1 MLKEKYE
8 SVKDF
13 VKEHKTQIVTG
24 VVCIGAAALTGAV
37 VGKALS
43 SKTIETVV
51 KETTIKDLPIKQE
64 VIDVLKNRIDWNI
77 SETTDAHCRLDR
89 VCEIALN
96 SLGREKDR
104 ILFEI
109 DELKNYIA
117 NLDHTKTINLF
128 SRIPE
133 KEKMIETLQTQLKQ
147 IEFDEGVIKEQIDF
161 LLND

>member
-24 VVCIGAAALTGAV
+24 VVCVGAAALTGAV

-51 KETTIKDLPIKQE
+51 KETTIKQE

>member
-8 SVKDF
+8 NVKNF

-24 VVCIGAAALTGAV
+24 VICVGAAAITGTV
-37 VGKALS
+37 VSKSLS
-43 SKTIETVV
+43 SKTVETVI
-51 KETTIKDLPIKQE
+51 KETTVKESAIKEKI
-64 VIDVLKNRIDWNI
+64 IDVLKNRINWTN
-77 SETTDAHCRLDR
+77 SEVIDTHCRLDR

-109 DELKNYIA
+109 EELKNYIA

-133 KEKMIETLQTQLKQ
+133 KEKMIETLNSQLKQ
-147 IEFDEGVIKEQIDF
+147 IEFDEGLIKEQIDF

>member
-8 SVKDF
+8 NVKNF

-24 VVCIGAAALTGAV
+24 VICVGAAAITGTV
-37 VGKALS
+37 VSKSLS
-43 SKTIETVV
+43 NKTVETVI
-51 KETTIKDLPIKQE
+51 KESTIKERIMDILKNRVNWTNSE
-64 VIDVLKNRIDWNI
+64 VID
-77 SETTDAHCRLDR
+77 TQCRLDR

-109 DELKNYIA
+109 EELKNYIA

-133 KEKMIETLQTQLKQ
+133 KEKMIETLNLQLKQ
-147 IEFDEGVIKEQIDF
+147 IEFDEGLIKEQIDF

>member
-8 SVKDF
+8 NVKNF

-24 VVCIGAAALTGAV
+24 VICVGAAAITGTV
-37 VGKALS
+37 VSKSLS
-43 SKTIETVV
+43 SKTVETVI
-51 KETTIKDLPIKQE
+51 KETTVKESAIKEKI
-64 VIDVLKNRIDWNI
+64 IDVLKNRINWTN
-77 SETTDAHCRLDR
+77 SEVIDTHCRLDR

-109 DELKNYIA
+109 AELKNYIA

-133 KEKMIETLQTQLKQ
+133 KEKMIETLNSQLKQ
-147 IEFDEGVIKEQIDF
+147 IEFDEGLIKEQIDF